1 MDQSVTSPNHNVH
14 LQSSGPCI
22 VCNGTTAHDQQAE
35 SSTVHPSCLSRI
47 SSLAFPSS
55 GNGAVI
61 DHENMSSSCSSIST
75 SSSVTNILG
84 GVQQLWLC
92 RNCNQLQSPLNFPAI
107 NDETDD
113 QSYTYSNHSQ
123 ICYDCSIDMLD
134 FDFVSFAASDA
145 SDSTAYD
152 YHAGGSS
159 STDSNMFP
167 AFPQRTTE
175 SWACHY
181 CQQPKGLQEFSSYL
195 ELDGCGIAGSE
206 DTIMCNDCMANID
219 FKNDDGQ
226 QQFPGWDTAAGYD
239 LGFSPLAIDTAYLEN
254 SDYHGLPE
262 AGIGSLSSSNTNNN
276 YNYND
281 NQTQA
286 VPSISRAGNTNPA
299 AMAASTEKGHPSSAR
314 TKRKQTRR
322 PKSSTRPPTTSNTT
336 GTETGTAA
344 SSNEPYTEP
353 VIQWIS
359 RRDPLPPNVCSRC
372 RCRYV
377 RPGKKQCQ
385 HCAYDYRGTRD
396 HRASMGLCI
405 TCAEPLERDVV
416 DSAPV
421 TTNPQAGENT
431 ASETGLGSG
440 SRVTK
445 PRRSCKACRE
455 KNRLKKAADKAARL
469 RMMAAEGASGREG
482 MGEGSIH
489 DGEVVNGG
497 MVGEGERFMYRTSS

>member
-1 MDQSVTSPNHNVH
+1 MNQSATSPNHNVH
-14 LQSSGPCI
+14 FQSSGPCV
-22 VCNGTTAHDQQAE
+22 VCNGASAHDQQAE
-35 SSTVHPSCLSRI
+35 TSTVHPSCLTRI
-47 SSLAFPSS
+47 SSSAFPSS
-55 GNGAVI
+55 DNGAVI

-75 SSSVTNILG
+75 SSSVTNIPG
-84 GVQQLWLC
+84 GVHQLWLC
-92 RNCNQLQSPLNFPAI
+92 RNCNQLQSPLNFPVI

-134 FDFVSFAASDA
+134 FDFGTFAAGDA

-159 STDSNMFP
+159 STDSNMFL
-167 AFPQRTTE
+167 AFNRRTTE
-175 SWACHY
+175 SWACNY
-181 CQQPKGLQEFSSYL
+181 CQQPKGLHEFSSYL

-219 FKNDDGQ
+219 FENDNGQ
-226 QQFPGWDTAAGYD
+226 QKFPGWDTAAAYD
-239 LGFSPLAIDTAYLEN
+239 LGFSPFAIDTTYFEN
-254 SDYHGLPE
+254 SDYRGLPE
-262 AGIGSLSSSNTNNN
+262 VEIASLGSSNTNNN
-276 YNYND
+276 DND
-281 NQTQA
+281 DQTQA
-286 VPSISRAGNTNPA
+286 VPSNSRAGNTKTA
-299 AMAASTEKGHPSSAR
+299 AMATSTEKGHPSSAR

-322 PKSSTRPPTTSNTT
+322 PKTSTKPPTTTEP
-336 GTETGTAA
+336 GTD
-344 SSNEPYTEP
+344 SSTEPYTEP

-405 TCAEPLERDVV
+405 TCAEPLERDF

-421 TTNPQAGENT
+421 TDPQAGENT
-431 ASETGLGSG
+431 AMTASEAGSG
-440 SRVTK
+440 SGVTK

-469 RMMAAEGASGREG
+469 RMMAPEGAGGRLGAVSMVEG

-489 DGEVVNGG
+489 HGQVVNGG
-497 MVGEGERFMYRTSS
+497 MVGEGERFMYRTGS